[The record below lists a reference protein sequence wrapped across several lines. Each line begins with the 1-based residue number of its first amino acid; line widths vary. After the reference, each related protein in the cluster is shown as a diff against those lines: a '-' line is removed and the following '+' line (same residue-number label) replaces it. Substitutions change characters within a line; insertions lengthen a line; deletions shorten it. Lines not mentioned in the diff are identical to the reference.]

1 MGATETSAPGLPF
14 PIDVNEPIL
23 VLLDIDGTLLDAV
36 GQGRGAFHDALGELF
51 PGRVFPTF
59 PMAGRTDLGLWNQLV
74 SDVSDL
80 PMPSFDSFVRIYAPI
95 LDRRLAASP
104 PKVLPGA
111 AALLSALESDPDF
124 HPGLMTGNVVEGSRA
139 KLAHCGLWEVFER
152 AGGRP
157 AAHGGG
163 ENDKGPLTRQALES
177 WGRPAPAVVVGDTPE
192 DVRSAKVA
200 GIPCLGVATGDFSA
214 EVLLEHGAESVLPD
228 LSDTSLV
235 LSELRRLAR
244 HPDGGAT

>member
-1 MGATETSAPGLPF
+1 M
-14 PIDVNEPIL
+14 NEPIL

-51 PGRVFPTF
+51 PGRGFPTL
-59 PMAGRTDLGLWNQLV
+59 PMAGRTDLGLWNQFV
-74 SDVSDL
+74 ADMPDL
-80 PMPSFDSFVRIYAPI
+80 PAPTFDAFVRLYASI
-95 LDRRLAASP
+95 LERRLAATP

-111 AALLSALESDPDF
+111 AALLSALESDPGF
-124 HPGLMTGNVVEGSRA
+124 HPGLMTGNVIEGSRA
-139 KLAHCGLWEVFER
+139 KLARCGLWDVFER

-163 ENDKGPLTRQALES
+163 EADKGPLTRQALES

-200 GIPCLGVATGDFSA
+200 GVPCLGVATGGFSA
-214 EVLLEHGAESVLPD
+214 EVLLAHGAESVLPD
-228 LSDTSLV
+228 LSDTRLV

-244 HPDGGAT
+244 HPNGRAA